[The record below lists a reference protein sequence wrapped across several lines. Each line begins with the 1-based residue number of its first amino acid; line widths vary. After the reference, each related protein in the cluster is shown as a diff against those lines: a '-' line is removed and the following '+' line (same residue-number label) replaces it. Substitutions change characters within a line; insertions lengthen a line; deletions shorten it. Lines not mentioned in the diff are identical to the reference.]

1 MFKSGFVSI
10 IGRPNAGKSTL
21 LNRLIGSKVA
31 IVADKPQTTRT
42 SIQGVLT
49 LAGAQVVFVDTPGI
63 HKPDT
68 SFNRRMMTAVR
79 TAVEDRDLL
88 LYLVDASA
96 PFEPAEQEALE
107 LIGKTTAPVFLLLN
121 KVDALKEKALL
132 LPLIERYGAL
142 GSFEEFFPIS
152 ALRGQGIEELK
163 SAIVAKLPEGPRYFP
178 KDYLTDQPE
187 RFLAAELIREK
198 ILHLTRQEVPHSV
211 AVLIDQFEES
221 PRITRISATVYVER
235 EGQKGIL
242 IGAKGSMLKRVGTS
256 ARHEMETLLGRK
268 IFLEL
273 FVKVRPKWRESPE
286 FLNAIDWRSMAGSE
300 EN

>member
-49 LAGAQVVFVDTPGI
+49 LGEAQVVFVDTPGI

-68 SFNRRMMTAVR
+68 SFNRRMMAAVR
-79 TAVEDRDLL
+79 AAVEDRDLL

-132 LPLIERYGAL
+132 LPLIERYGSL
-142 GSFEEFFPIS
+142 GHFEEFFPIS
-152 ALRGQGIEELK
+152 ALRGQGLEELK
-163 SAIVAKLPEGPRYFP
+163 SAILAKLPEGPRYFP
-178 KDYLTDQPE
+178 EDYLTDQPE
-187 RFLAAELIREK
+187 RYLAAELIREK
-198 ILHLTRQEVPHSV
+198 ILHLTRQEVPHAV
-211 AVLIDQFEES
+211 AVLIDQFEET
-221 PRITRISATVYVER
+221 PRITRIAATVYVER
-235 EGQKGIL
+235 EGQKAIL
-242 IGAKGSMLKRVGTS
+242 IGTKGSMLKRIGTS
-256 ARHEMETLLGRK
+256 ARHEMESLLGRK
-268 IFLEL
+268 IFLGL

>member
-1 MFKSGFVSI
+1 MYKSGFVSI

-42 SIQGVLT
+42 SIQGVVT
-49 LAGAQVVFVDTPGI
+49 MDGAQVIFVDTPGI
-63 HKPDT
+63 HRPDST
-68 SFNRRMMTAVR
+68 FNRRMMDTVR
-79 TAVEDRDLL
+79 AAVEDRDLL
-88 LYLVDASA
+88 LYLVDASV
-96 PFEPAEQEALE
+96 PFQPAEQEALE
-107 LIGKTTAPVFLLLN
+107 LIGNIKAPVLLLLN

-132 LPLIERYGAL
+132 LPLIDRYREL

-152 ALRGQGIEELK
+152 ALRGQGIVELK
-163 SAIVAKLPEGPRYFP
+163 SAIVARLPEGPRYFP
-178 KDYLTDQPE
+178 EDYLTDQPE
-187 RFLAAELIREK
+187 RYLAAELIREK

-211 AVLIDQFEES
+211 AVLIDTFEQT
-221 PRITRISATVYVER
+221 PRITKIAATVYVER
-235 EGQKGIL
+235 EGQKAIL
-242 IGAKGSMLKRVGTS
+242 IGAKGGMLKRVGTS
-256 ARHEMETLLGRK
+256 ARLEMESILGRR

-286 FLNAIDWRSMAGSE
+286 FLNAIDWRSMAGFE